1 MKVDAG
7 TNLLFFS
14 SYLCHQCSAISQ
26 YVLVWRL
33 FSFQHFSAAS
43 SDILHVIEAG
53 LEDWFM

>member
-1 MKVDAG
+1 MKVVQIFYFLVV
-7 TNLLFFS
+7 T
-14 SYLCHQCSAISQ
+14 CVISVLP
-26 YVLVWRL
+26 YHNMMVLVWRL

>member
-1 MKVDAG
+1 MKVAQIFYFLVV
-7 TNLLFFS
+7 T
-14 SYLCHQCSAISQ
+14 CVISVLP
-26 YVLVWRL
+26 YHNMMVLVWRL